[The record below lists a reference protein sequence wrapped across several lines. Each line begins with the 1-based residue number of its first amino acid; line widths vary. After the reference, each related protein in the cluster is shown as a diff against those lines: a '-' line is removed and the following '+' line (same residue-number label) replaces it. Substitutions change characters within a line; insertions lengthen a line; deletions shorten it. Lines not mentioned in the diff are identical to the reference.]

1 MPHDESLSH
10 HLESGRSAA
19 IVQLIVLIAVFVAAP
34 LLIYGLMRALE
45 MERETARFQIVET
58 RASLM
63 ADGLTPVLEAATPA
77 EAEALAGH
85 LARFQSD
92 DAAVKLFFRPPAAA
106 DSSGVFFIASSAPL
120 GAEALRAETARL
132 QKAGLI
138 TYLTRTCAES
148 GPRPPAI
155 TAEGDTLTAAVR
167 VRSPYGCWG
176 IVGDFVAPAAAPL
189 WSQRVFQIMAAGY
202 AGLVLIALTS
212 AIRLMIALGRARRA
226 AQGDVLP
233 CRVEPMMMLVAPP
246 SLAQDNVPQP
256 PETVAA
262 EAPPPQAM
270 PQPEPAPELATP
282 AETPPELVQE
292 LVQEPPLAAAQA
304 ADDSFTPEVDPL
316 AGGARSELLDPA
328 REVINLSTIVA
339 DYLRQETGRLGA
351 SAARLQSQVERGI
364 VMRGRAD
371 FVRTILGEIIGGA
384 VKDGGEVRVALSTT
398 MDENRRRALLSI
410 VQSGGHLPELGRLP
424 LIKQFV
430 SALGAVSAE
439 TRDGATAV
447 IRVAFPA

>member
-19 IVQLIVLIAVFVAAP
+19 IVQLIVLLTVFVAAP

-120 GAEALRAETARL
+120 GVEALRAETARL

-155 TAEGDTLTAAVR
+155 TADGDTLTAAVR

-189 WSQRVFQIMAAGY
+189 WSQRVFQIMAVGY

-212 AIRLMIALGRARRA
+212 AIRLMIALSRARRA

-233 CRVEPMMMLVAPP
+233 RRVEPMMMLVAPP
-246 SLAQDNVPQP
+246 ALAQDNVPQP

-262 EAPPPQAM
+262 EAPPPQAT
-270 PQPEPAPELATP
+270 PQPEPAPEPATP
-282 AETPPELVQE
+282 AETLPETPPELVQE
-292 LVQEPPLAAAQA
+292 PVLEPVQEP
-304 ADDSFTPEVDPL
+304 PL

-351 SAARLQSQVERGI
+351 SAGRLQSQVERGI